1 MGIVDD
7 EVALEGEET
16 FQFFIFTVPEGVE
29 AGEEN
34 EAVVTILDDDDGNG
48 YVNFFLEKLFDLI
61 SFSSY

>member
-34 EAVVTILDDDDGNG
+34 EAVVTILDDDDGN
-48 YVNFFLEKLFDLI
+48 
-61 SFSSY
+61 